1 MTRRPLNQ
9 GGKSPAAKPLSS
21 LASKLLDPVMRKRA
35 GMSLDLL
42 AVWPEIVGG
51 DKAAIC
57 RPQKVKWAKRASQED
72 AYEPATLVIR
82 CEPAAALFLQHDT
95 DTILK
100 RVNAFFG
107 FEAVSRVQLIQGT
120 VGEMPSDKTTKG
132 KRSNEQRQSAE
143 PDAHLRETLDAVE
156 DPDLRRALKKMGAGV
171 FSKGSD
177 EPS

>member
-1 MTRRPLNQ
+1 M
-9 GGKSPAAKPLSS
+9 SS

-35 GMSLDLL
+35 GMSVDLL
-42 AVWPEIVGG
+42 AVWPEIVGF

-57 RPQKVKWAKRASQED
+57 RPQKVKWAKRASQEG

-82 CEPAAALFLQHDT
+82 CEPAASLFLQHDT

-107 FEAVSRVQLIQGT
+107 FEAVSRVEVVQGT
-120 VGEMPSDKTTKG
+120 VRDLPSDKKTKA
-132 KRSNEQRQSAE
+132 KRSSEQRKSAE
-143 PDAHLRETLDAVE
+143 TNTHLRETLDAVE

-177 EPS
+177 ETS